1 MRPRYAFETKKTTKS
16 AVYRKP
22 TNFSPWSQ
30 NGTKKKFK
38 EKGCLASQRNSLEK
52 HNNNKLKNLTTNNQQ
67 NLLLFIL
74 HKPVSLIQAVVQ
86 SVTTIHIDFGVDRLI
101 QTLNERIHGLQER
114 RIACG
119 VSCYHVACR

>member
-1 MRPRYAFETKKTTKS
+1 MRPRYTFETKKPTKS

-74 HKPVSLIQAVVQ
+74 HKPVSLIQAIVQ
-86 SVTTIHIDFGVDRLI
+86 PITTVHVNLGVDRLI
-101 QTLNERIHGLQER
+101 EALNERIHSLQER
-114 RIACG
+114 RIACSI
-119 VSCYHVACR
+119 SCYQVACR

>member
-1 MRPRYAFETKKTTKS
+1 MRPRYAFETKKPTKS

-38 EKGCLASQRNSLEK
+38 EKGCLASQRNSLKK

-67 NLLLFIL
+67 NLLF
-74 HKPVSLIQAVVQ
+74 
-86 SVTTIHIDFGVDRLI
+86 
-101 QTLNERIHGLQER
+101 
-114 RIACG
+114 
-119 VSCYHVACR
+119 

>member
-74 HKPVSLIQAVVQ
+74 HKLISLIQAIIQ
-86 SVTTIHIDFGVDRLI
+86 LATTKHINLGADRLI
-101 QTLNERIHGLQER
+101 QALNERIHGLQER
-114 RIACG
+114 RIAC
-119 VSCYHVACR
+119 SACSKQSVCR

>member
-52 HNNNKLKNLTTNNQQ
+52 QITNKLKNLTTNNQQ
-67 NLLLFIL
+67 NFLLFIL
-74 HKPVSLIQAVVQ
+74 HKLISLIQAVVQ

-101 QTLNERIHGLQER
+101 QTLNERIHSLQER
-114 RIACG
+114 RIACSI
-119 VSCYHVACR
+119 SCYQVACR